1 MRVLFTG
8 GSGKAGRHV
17 VAYLAA
23 AGHRVLNF
31 DRVGLGHPGV
41 HDLLGD
47 ITDAGQV
54 YSAMRT
60 HAGYDEM
67 ESPAGA
73 QLFDAVVH
81 FAAVPRHLMMPD
93 TETYRVNVMGTYN
106 VLEAALKMGIG
117 KVIIASSETTYGVC
131 FSDGEVDPKV
141 LPLEEDY
148 DIDPMDSYGMS
159 KKVNEVTARS
169 FQRRFGA
176 DVYALRI
183 GNVIEPHE
191 YATVFPPLATD
202 PGPRRRITF
211 SYIDARDPG
220 VSHPRTPV
228 GYFCK
233 EEVGRVDPFLPCL
246 TLTHGTSGD
255 ALPGRLPAGGASDH
269 VFQGFL
275 FAEISHG
282 GCGGCETPRVCRQR
296 LRRLGHARD
305 PHLLE
310 RGTRLACLQPCLYGR
325 KLTQQGRVA
334 LRVAQAFGG
343 VHVGD
348 GEAVTHKPRVR
359 CKVRLKPRQR
369 AAQFLG
375 PDRYG
380 GLAFGGLVAAG
391 PGDVQ
396 NLQRWAFDRRH
407 GQQCPLVDQGVFGSG
422 LRAEVAAMCA
432 GDVVG
437 DGKAFGQRQVAL
449 DIGRDLAQR
458 VDLEERGRG
467 GVQGRIGGRGL
478 GQPVGLDH
486 RHMGER
492 QVKFV
497 KQPDRARGAA
507 AKDAVEGDHCGI
519 LHRDGQSLGARSG
532 KVKPALH
539 GLTPIKDR
547 MGQAG

>member
-67 ESPAGA
+67 ENPAGA

-106 VLEAALKMGIG
+106 VLEAALKMGVG

-131 FSDGEVDPKV
+131 FSDGEGDPKV

-183 GNVIEPHE
+183 GNVIQPHE

-202 PGPRRRITF
+202 PGQRRRITF
-211 SYIDARDPG
+211 SYIDARD
-220 VSHPRTPV
+220 
-228 GYFCK
+228 
-233 EEVGRVDPFLPCL
+233 
-246 TLTHGTSGD
+246 
-255 ALPGRLPAGGASDH
+255 
-269 VFQGFL
+269 
-275 FAEISHG
+275 
-282 GCGGCETPRVCRQR
+282 
-296 LRRLGHARD
+296 LG
-305 PHLLE
+305 
-310 RGTRLACLQPCLYGR
+310 Q
-325 KLTQQGRVA
+325 
-334 LRVAQAFGG
+334 
-343 VHVGD
+343 
-348 GEAVTHKPRVR
+348 
-359 CKVRLKPRQR
+359 
-369 AAQFLG
+369 
-375 PDRYG
+375 
-380 GLAFGGLVAAG
+380 
-391 PGDVQ
+391 
-396 NLQRWAFDRRH
+396 
-407 GQQCPLVDQGVFGSG
+407 
-422 LRAEVAAMCA
+422 
-432 GDVVG
+432 
-437 DGKAFGQRQVAL
+437 
-449 DIGRDLAQR
+449 I
-458 VDLEERGRG
+458 VDLCLKTD
-467 GVQGRIGGRGL
+467 GL
-478 GQPVGLDH
+478 GFQVFNAVNDTNSVPQPNSELLP
-486 RHMGER
+486 R
-492 QVKFV
+492 FF
-497 KQPDRARGAA
+497 PDVPLSRP
-507 AKDAVEGDHCGI
+507 VSEEE
-519 LHRDGQSLGARSG
+519 SLLSNRKIREVLGFKEAHNWRNS
-532 KVKPALH
+532 V
-539 GLTPIKDR
+539 R
-547 MGQAG
+547 

>member
-67 ESPAGA
+67 ENPAGA

-106 VLEAALKMGIG
+106 VLEAALKMGVG

-202 PGPRRRITF
+202 PGQRRRITF
-211 SYIDARDPG
+211 SYIDARDLG
-220 VSHPRTPV
+220 QI
-228 GYFCK
+228 
-233 EEVGRVDPFLPCL
+233 VDLCL
-246 TLTHGTSGD
+246 KTD
-255 ALPGRLPAGGASDH
+255 
-269 VFQGFL
+269 
-275 FAEISHG
+275 
-282 GCGGCETPRVCRQR
+282 
-296 LRRLGHARD
+296 RLGFQVFNAVND
-305 PHLLE
+305 TNSVPQPNSELLPRFFPDVPLSRPVSE
-310 RGTRLACLQPCLYGR
+310 EESLLSNR
-325 KLTQQGRVA
+325 KIREVLG
-334 LRVAQAFGG
+334 FK
-343 VHVGD
+343 
-348 GEAVTHKPRVR
+348 EAHNWRNSVR
-359 CKVRLKPRQR
+359 
-369 AAQFLG
+369 
-375 PDRYG
+375 
-380 GLAFGGLVAAG
+380 
-391 PGDVQ
+391 
-396 NLQRWAFDRRH
+396 
-407 GQQCPLVDQGVFGSG
+407 
-422 LRAEVAAMCA
+422 
-432 GDVVG
+432 
-437 DGKAFGQRQVAL
+437 
-449 DIGRDLAQR
+449 
-458 VDLEERGRG
+458 
-467 GVQGRIGGRGL
+467 
-478 GQPVGLDH
+478 
-486 RHMGER
+486 
-492 QVKFV
+492 
-497 KQPDRARGAA
+497 
-507 AKDAVEGDHCGI
+507 
-519 LHRDGQSLGARSG
+519 
-532 KVKPALH
+532 
-539 GLTPIKDR
+539 
-547 MGQAG
+547 